1 MGSELAAELSL
12 CFARLST
19 TITEDVPMSWNEPGG
34 GNRGRDPWGGKDQ
47 GPPDLDEALKK
58 LQEQLN
64 GLFGGG
70 KGGSGGGVSGAMLA
84 SALVVLTAIWGLYG
98 FSQIDEQERAVV
110 LRLGEFH
117 DIAQPG
123 LVWYPPLVDQLT
135 KVNISRVRS
144 ESFRETMLTQDENI
158 VDVSM
163 SVQYVIDDP
172 KSFVLEVRDPERSL
186 QHAAQS
192 ALRHVVGES
201 TMDLVLTEGRAE
213 IALNVRDRLQQYL
226 LAYTTGINVQKVN
239 IDDARPP
246 SQVQEAFDDV
256 IKAREDEERV
266 KNEAESYANGIVP
279 EARGRAQRIK
289 EEAEAYRQQVIA
301 KATGEAQR
309 FDQLLTEYAKAP
321 EVTRERLYIDAL
333 QSVLANTNKVMVDV
347 EGGNNVMYLPLDK
360 LAPSGGVSNPGS
372 AVMRGLSPQQLREVT
387 DAVTE
392 QLRRDLST
400 SSRRGGR

>member
-1 MGSELAAELSL
+1 
-12 CFARLST
+12 
-19 TITEDVPMSWNEPGG
+19 MSWNEPGG
-34 GNRGRDPWGGKDQ
+34 GNRQRDPWGGKDQ

-64 GLFGGG
+64 GLFGGR
-70 KGGSGGGVSGAMLA
+70 SGGGSSKGAGSLIGIVA
-84 SALVVLTAIWGLYG
+84 VIAVTVWGLMG
-98 FSQIDEQERAVV
+98 LTQIGEQERAVV
-110 LRLGEFH
+110 LRLGEYNR
-117 DIAQPG
+117 IAQPG
-123 LVWYPPLVDQLT
+123 LFWYPRGIDT
-135 KVNISRVRS
+135 ISRVNITQVRS
-144 ESFRETMLTQDENI
+144 AQFRETMLTQDENI

-172 KSFVLEVRDPERSL
+172 KNFVLEVRDPERSL

-192 ALRHVVGES
+192 ALRHVVGDS
-201 TMDLVLTEGRAE
+201 SMGLVLTEGRAA
-213 IALNVRDRLQQYL
+213 IAVQVRERLQQYL
-226 LAYTTGINVQKVN
+226 VNYTTGINVQKVN
-239 IDDARPP
+239 IDDASPP

-309 FDQLLTEYAKAP
+309 FDQLLAEYEKAP

-333 QSVLANTNKVMVDV
+333 EFVLSNTSKVMVDV
-347 EGGNNVMYLPLDK
+347 EGGNNMIYLPLDK
-360 LAPSGGVSNPGS
+360 LAPAGASG
-372 AVMRGLSPQQLREVT
+372 AVGGGAMNRGLTSQQLREVT
-387 DAVTE
+387 DSVTE
-392 QLRRDLST
+392 QLRRDLG
-400 SSRRGGR
+400 SRTTRGGR